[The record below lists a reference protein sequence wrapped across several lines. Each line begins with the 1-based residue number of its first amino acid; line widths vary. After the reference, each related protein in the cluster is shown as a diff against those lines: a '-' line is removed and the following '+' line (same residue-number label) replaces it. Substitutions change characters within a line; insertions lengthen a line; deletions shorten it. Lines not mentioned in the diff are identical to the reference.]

1 MKKQLLPLFLLFIGA
16 LASCSAPSRSGEK
29 AAQQLVNYFIYQEKT
44 ATFSQTFREPK
55 VLAEHLQTS
64 RQQFQK
70 QFFNSLKEMNAE
82 VTETEA
88 QKLSAELL
96 AQVKKKASYQL
107 VATKELNGQATIT
120 FQIKGLDFVTAIE
133 DTTTAL
139 LQQTQQ
145 ATQALDMQHTLAV
158 LKKEI
163 QQINVSHEPVE
174 LPLTVKQVEG
184 QWYLPAAEQLR
195 LNQFFLA
202 FVTGKEDTDQLT
214 EALDTILTQ
223 AEQKVVTA
231 DEKTAIS
238 GN

>member
-29 AAQQLVNYFIYQEKT
+29 AAQQLVDYFIYQEKPE
-44 ATFSQTFREPK
+44 TFSQTFREPK

-139 LQQTQQ
+139 LQQTQP
-145 ATQALDMQHTLAV
+145 LDMQHTLAV

-184 QWYLPAAEQLR
+184 QWYLPAVEQLR

-202 FVTGKEDTDQLT
+202 FVTGKEDTYQLT

>member
-16 LASCSAPSRSGEK
+16 LASCSAQSRSGEK
-29 AAQQLVNYFIYQEKT
+29 AAQQLVDYFIYQEKPE
-44 ATFSQTFREPK
+44 TFSQTFREPK

-88 QKLSAELL
+88 QKLRRITGSSEE
-96 AQVKKKASYQL
+96 KASYQL

-158 LKKEI
+158 LKKI

-184 QWYLPAAEQLR
+184 QWYLPAVEQLR
-195 LNQFFLA
+195 LNQFLA

-231 DEKTAIS
+231 DERTAIA

>member
-29 AAQQLVNYFIYQEKT
+29 AAQQLVDYFIYQEKP

-145 ATQALDMQHTLAV
+145 ATQALDM
-158 LKKEI
+158 
-163 QQINVSHEPVE
+163 
-174 LPLTVKQVEG
+174 
-184 QWYLPAAEQLR
+184 
-195 LNQFFLA
+195 
-202 FVTGKEDTDQLT
+202 
-214 EALDTILTQ
+214 
-223 AEQKVVTA
+223 
-231 DEKTAIS
+231 
-238 GN
+238 

>member
-29 AAQQLVNYFIYQEKT
+29 AAQQLVDYFIYQEKP

-70 QFFNSLKEMNAE
+70 QFFNS
-82 VTETEA
+82 
-88 QKLSAELL
+88 
-96 AQVKKKASYQL
+96 L

-223 AEQKVVTA
+223 AEQKVVAA

>member
-1 MKKQLLPLFLLFIGA
+1 M
-16 LASCSAPSRSGEK
+16 
-29 AAQQLVNYFIYQEKT
+29 
-44 ATFSQTFREPK
+44 
-55 VLAEHLQTS
+55 
-64 RQQFQK
+64 
-70 QFFNSLKEMNAE
+70 
-82 VTETEA
+82 
-88 QKLSAELL
+88 
-96 AQVKKKASYQL
+96 
-107 VATKELNGQATIT
+107 
-120 FQIKGLDFVTAIE
+120 TAIE

-231 DEKTAIS
+231 DEGTVVS

>member
-1 MKKQLLPLFLLFIGA
+1 MRNEETATTTISVIHWGVSKLQCTVSF
-16 LASCSAPSRSGEK
+16 RRK
-29 AAQQLVNYFIYQEKT
+29 AAQQLVDYFIYQEKPE
-44 ATFSQTFREPK
+44 TFSQTFREPK

-158 LKKEI
+158 LKR
-163 QQINVSHEPVE
+163 NP
-174 LPLTVKQVEG
+174 T
-184 QWYLPAAEQLR
+184 
-195 LNQFFLA
+195 NQC
-202 FVTGKEDTDQLT
+202 QP
-214 EALDTILTQ
+214 
-223 AEQKVVTA
+223 
-231 DEKTAIS
+231 
-238 GN
+238 

>member
-1 MKKQLLPLFLLFIGA
+1 
-16 LASCSAPSRSGEK
+16 
-29 AAQQLVNYFIYQEKT
+29 
-44 ATFSQTFREPK
+44 
-55 VLAEHLQTS
+55 
-64 RQQFQK
+64 
-70 QFFNSLKEMNAE
+70 MNAE

-174 LPLTVKQVEG
+174 LPLMVKQVEG